1 MRAKTNERAFLERS
15 DEFKYCKRC
24 VLNTDVANLN
34 TSSTSG
40 HQVNSNTA
48 AKQESLEQFNVKLM
62 QVISVDK

>member
-1 MRAKTNERAFLERS
+1 M
-15 DEFKYCKRC
+15 
-24 VLNTDVANLN
+24 LN